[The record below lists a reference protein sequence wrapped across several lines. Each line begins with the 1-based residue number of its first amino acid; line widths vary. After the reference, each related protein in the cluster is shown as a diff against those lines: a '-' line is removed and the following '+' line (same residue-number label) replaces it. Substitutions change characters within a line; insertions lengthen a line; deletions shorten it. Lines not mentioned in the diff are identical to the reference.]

1 MKSLAKLLEVKVN
14 KSVYIAKSKQ
24 QYDKTLKNFL
34 LHLPNHDLRYYATF
48 KVRTF
53 ESLFYEINTFLQKKS
68 TPCIGLKAEQILSVN
83 I

>member
-1 MKSLAKLLEVKVN
+1 MMKSLAMLLEVKVN

-53 ESLFYEINTFLQKKS
+53 ESLFYKINTFLQKNL
-68 TPCIGLKAEQILSVN
+68 PLALG
-83 I
+83 

>member
-1 MKSLAKLLEVKVN
+1 MESLAKLLEVKVN

-53 ESLFYEINTFLQKKS
+53 ESLFYKTYTCLQKS
-68 TPCIGLKAEQILSVN
+68 TSCIGLQAKQKFSVN